1 MVKEEFFFSQYYL
14 SLKTVITF
22 TNIPNTEH
30 NQQLMTIYYIWKV
43 LYIYEQ
49 DEIKFKRIDDILM
62 AFQT

>member
-22 TNIPNTEH
+22 TNISNTEH

>member
-22 TNIPNTEH
+22 TNISNTEH

-43 LYIYEQ
+43 LYTYEQ